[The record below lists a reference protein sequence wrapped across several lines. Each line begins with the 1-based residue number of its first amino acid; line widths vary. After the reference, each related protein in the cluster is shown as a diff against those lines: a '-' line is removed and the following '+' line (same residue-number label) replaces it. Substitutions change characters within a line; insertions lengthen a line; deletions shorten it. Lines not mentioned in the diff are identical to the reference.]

1 MRGSESRRWCEPD
14 DAKTELTF
22 EVAAV
27 KSVIAAGRTVIPF
40 ERCANRT

>member
-27 KSVIAAGRTVIPF
+27 NGVIAAGRTVTPF
-40 ERCANRT
+40 ERCESRT